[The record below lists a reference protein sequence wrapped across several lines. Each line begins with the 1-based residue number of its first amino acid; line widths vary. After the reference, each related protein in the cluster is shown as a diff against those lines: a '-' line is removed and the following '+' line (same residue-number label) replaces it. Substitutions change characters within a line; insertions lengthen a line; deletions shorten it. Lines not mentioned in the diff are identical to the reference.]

1 MWEATVD
8 KRRPVVIVSRDD
20 VRGVRSKATVAWVT
34 TTIRS
39 VPSEVAL
46 DHRDGLREASVVNCD
61 ELATINKSE
70 LVRRIGKLSEPRLA
84 DLEQALHFAL
94 QLRS

>member
-1 MWEATVD
+1 MGEIHRARRGLEATVA
-8 KRRPVVIVSRDD
+8 R
-20 VRGVRSKATVAWVT
+20 VT

-70 LVRRIGKLSEPRLA
+70 LVRRIGKLSRPPLA
-84 DLEQALHFAL
+84 TRDEALHFAL